1 MVVPTNGDLTI
12 EERNLLSVAYK
23 NVVGSRRASWRTL
36 QIEDALAAQYRIRVE
51 NELETIC
58 KEVLALL
65 ESRLLQVGRTG
76 SEEAAVF
83 YLKMTADY
91 YRYMS
96 EFKPKPQ
103 GDAPSPANSEGMAGK
118 YYEEAMV
125 LATDKLPATH
135 PIRLGLALNYSV
147 CHYEI
152 LRNPKAACALAKS
165 AFDEAIKK
173 LDQLDEASYKD
184 STLIMQL
191 LRDNLTLWTSESQQ
205 DLQVEDVQNS

>member
-1 MVVPTNGDLTI
+1 
-12 EERNLLSVAYK
+12 
-23 NVVGSRRASWRTL
+23 
-36 QIEDALAAQYRIRVE
+36 
-51 NELETIC
+51 LETIC

-76 SEEAAVF
+76 AAAEEAAVF

-96 EFKPKPQ
+96 EFKPKAH
-103 GDAPSPANSEGMAGK
+103 GVEASEANSEGMAAK
-118 YYEEAMV
+118 YYHEAMD
-125 LATDKLPATH
+125 LATKSLTPTH
-135 PIRLGLALNYSV
+135 PIRLGLALNFSV

-152 LRNPKAACALAKS
+152 LRNPKAACKLAKE

-173 LDQLDEASYKD
+173 LDMLDEASYKD

-191 LRDNLTLWTSESQQ
+191 LRDNLTLWSSESQQ
-205 DLQVEDVQNS
+205 DLALEDVNNS